1 MEKRD
6 LVKELK
12 EFYLPPKG
20 KFVLVEVPKMNFLAV
35 DGRGDPNTSQDF
47 KDAIGALYSVAYTL
61 KFTFKKERGLDWK
74 VMPLEGLWWTDEMGR
89 FTLGAKDEW
98 RWTVMLLQPEFV
110 TEGDVAAAA
119 EAAGKKKPLPALE
132 KLRLR
137 PFREGLSAQ
146 TLYLGPYADEVA
158 TIERMHAFIAE
169 EGYALAGKHH
179 EIYLSDPTRTAP
191 ERLKTVIRQPVRKA

>member
-20 KFVLVEVPKMNFLAV
+20 KFVLVDVPKMNFLAV

-61 KFTFKKERGLDWK
+61 KFTLKKERGLDWK
-74 VMPLEGLWWTDEMGR
+74 VMPLEGLWWTDEMGH
-89 FTLGAKDEW
+89 FTLGTKGEW
-98 RWTVMLLQPEFV
+98 RWTAMLLQPEFV
-110 TEGDVAAAA
+110 TQEDVAAAA

-132 KLRLR
+132 KLRLA

-146 TLYLGPYADEVA
+146 TLYLGPYADEAA

-191 ERLKTVIRQPVRKA
+191 ERLKTAIRQPVRKA